1 MPALL
6 SPLEEEEV
14 LLSVCVIIMIK
25 SVMPE
30 SFPVLLGKLQN
41 SYAYIPTIL
50 QVALILAVVVHL
62 ERTRR

>member
-1 MPALL
+1 
-6 SPLEEEEV
+6 
-14 LLSVCVIIMIK
+14 
-25 SVMPE
+25 MPE